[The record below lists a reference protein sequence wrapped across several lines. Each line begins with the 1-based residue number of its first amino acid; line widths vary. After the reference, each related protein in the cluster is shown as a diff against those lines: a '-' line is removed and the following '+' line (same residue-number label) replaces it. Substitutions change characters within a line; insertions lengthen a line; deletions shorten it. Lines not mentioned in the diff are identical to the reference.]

1 VAKTGTV
8 RDYPGRY
15 DLANEFHA
23 RPFAYL
29 QAPEQASYFAMITAG
44 TDDADH
50 LRYLIELCDRY
61 GAAHPPAGANHHS
74 ADLGPCRLKWE
85 RHTEFVSYTLFRRGP
100 FDRPFAKPASAYL
113 DADLL
118 DAMPGQRVVA
128 THVALEPESV
138 SAGDLDRL
146 AELFVTESLC
156 MSVAAG
162 TAARVVTDYQIHAD
176 GFGRILIRDTG
187 LGQRQAGR
195 LVQRLLEID
204 TYRML
209 AMMALPVARA
219 ADPTVTGIER
229 DLAALTREL
238 GTVEDPEGQRALL
251 DRITAMAARNEEV
264 AAGAAYRFSAAR
276 AYHRLIGDRVG
287 ELREDRVEGFQTIG
301 EFMDRRLA
309 PAMRTCASVAD
320 RQEALARRV
329 ARAANLLRT
338 RVDLEVE
345 AQNRDLLAS
354 MNRRAKLQLRLQET
368 VEGLSVVAI
377 TYYLVGLIGYGLD
390 AAEKAGAG
398 VDKTLVQA
406 VSIPFIA
413 ALIWIGIRRLRRRLR
428 LDAPA
433 PGTADE

>member
-1 VAKTGTV
+1 VAKAATIEN
-8 RDYPGRY
+8 YPGRV

-29 QAPEQASYFAMITAG
+29 QAPEQASYFAMLTAG
-44 TDDADH
+44 TENADH
-50 LRYLIELCDRY
+50 TQFLIALCDRY
-61 GAAHPPAGANHHS
+61 GAAHPPAGASHHRT
-74 ADLGPCRLKWE
+74 DLGPCRLKWE
-85 RHTEFVSYTLFRRGP
+85 RHSEFVSYTFFRHSP
-100 FDRPFAKPASAYL
+100 FEHPFAEPASAHV

-118 DAMPGQRVVA
+118 DVMPGQRIVA
-128 THVALEPESV
+128 THVALEPEADS
-138 SAGDLDRL
+138 GDDLDRL
-146 AELFVTESLC
+146 GDFFVAESLC

-162 TAARVVTDYQIHAD
+162 AAARVMTDYQIHAD

-187 LGQRQAGR
+187 LGRRQAGR

-204 TYRML
+204 TYRLL

-219 ADPTVTGIER
+219 ADPTVTAIEQ
-229 DLAALTREL
+229 DLAAVTREL
-238 GTVEDPEGQRALL
+238 GAVEDPEGQRALL

-276 AYHRLIGDRVG
+276 AYHRLIDDRVR

-309 PAMRTCASVAD
+309 PAMRTCASVAE

-354 MNRRAKLQLRLQET
+354 MNRRARLQLRLQET

-390 AAEKAGAG
+390 AIEKTGAAI
-398 VDKTLVQA
+398 DKTLIQA
-406 VSIPFIA
+406 ASIPVIA

-428 LDAPA
+428 LDEPT
-433 PGTADE
+433 GSADE